1 MSPRKRQNNSLIK
14 IFLWPFKSYM
24 RIMAVVI
31 AVGIYQYQSIQIDIL
46 ARDIRDLELE
56 RNQLQ
61 NTNTSLQVK
70 IDQLTHINRIEKI
83 AREKFNLIA
92 AGPSIEK
99 LVIDPY
105 TPDIEIRQEE
115 EMQKVKLAGVP

>member
-46 ARDIRDLELE
+46 ARDIRDLELK
-56 RNQLQ
+56 RNRLQ

-92 AGPSIEK
+92 AGRSIEK

>member
-46 ARDIRDLELE
+46 ARDIRDLELK

-70 IDQLTHINRIEKI
+70 IDQLTHINRIEEI

-92 AGPSIEK
+92 AGGSIEK

-105 TPDIEIRQEE
+105 IPDIEIRQEE

>member
-1 MSPRKRQNNSLIK
+1 MSPRNRQKNSLLK
-14 IFLWPFKSYM
+14 IFLWPFKSYL

-31 AVGIYQYQSIQIDIL
+31 FIGVYQYQSIQIDIL
-46 ARDIRDLELE
+46 ARDIRNLELK

-61 NTNTSLQVK
+61 NANTSIQVE

-83 AREKFNLIA
+83 AREKFGLIA
-92 AGPSIEK
+92 AGQSMEK

-105 TPDIEIRQEE
+105 LPDREIRQEE

>member
-1 MSPRKRQNNSLIK
+1 MSPRNRQNNSLIK

-46 ARDIRDLELE
+46 ARDIRDLELK

-92 AGPSIEK
+92 AGGSIEK

-105 TPDIEIRQEE
+105 IPDIEIRQEE

>member
-46 ARDIRDLELE
+46 ARDIRDLELK

-92 AGPSIEK
+92 AGGSIEK

-105 TPDIEIRQEE
+105 IPDIEIRQEE

>member
-1 MSPRKRQNNSLIK
+1 
-14 IFLWPFKSYM
+14 
-24 RIMAVVI
+24 MAVVVSI
-31 AVGIYQYQSIQIDIL
+31 GIYQYQSIQIDIL
-46 ARDIRDLELE
+46 ARDIRDLELK

-61 NTNTSLQVK
+61 NTNTSLQVR

-83 AREKFNLIA
+83 AREKFDLV
-92 AGPSIEK
+92 AGGQTMEK

-105 TPDIEIRQEE
+105 TPDIKIRQEE

>member
-46 ARDIRDLELE
+46 ARDIRDLELK

-92 AGPSIEK
+92 AGGSIEK
-99 LVIDPY
+99 LVLIHIY
-105 TPDIEIRQEE
+105 RI
-115 EMQKVKLAGVP
+115 

>member
-46 ARDIRDLELE
+46 ARDIRDLELK

>member
-46 ARDIRDLELE
+46 ARDIRDLELK

-83 AREKFNLIA
+83 AWEKFNLIA
-92 AGPSIEK
+92 AGGSIEK

>member
-1 MSPRKRQNNSLIK
+1 MSPRKREKNSLIK
-14 IFLWPFKSYM
+14 IFIWPFKSYM

-46 ARDIRDLELE
+46 ARDIRDLELK

-61 NTNTSLQVK
+61 NSNTSLQVK

-83 AREKFNLIA
+83 AREKFNLVA
-92 AGPSIEK
+92 AGSSIEK

>member
-1 MSPRKRQNNSLIK
+1 MSPRKRGKNSLIK
-14 IFLWPFKSYM
+14 IFIWPFKSYM

-46 ARDIRDLELE
+46 ARDIRDLELK

-61 NTNTSLQVK
+61 NSNTSLQVK

-83 AREKFNLIA
+83 AREKFNLVA
-92 AGPSIEK
+92 AGSSIEK